1 MCNVGESL
9 TSMGTFSNPG
19 TRRSMTELR
28 ITSKKNLNKDLF
40 NIILYIINNNSTK
53 N

>member
-19 TRRSMTELR
+19 THRSMTELR
-28 ITSKKNLNKDLF
+28 ITSKKNLIKDLF

>member
-9 TSMGTFSNPG
+9 TRMGTFSNPG
-19 TRRSMTELR
+19 IRRSMTGLR
-28 ITSKKNLNKDLF
+28 ITSKKNLIKDLF

>member
-19 TRRSMTELR
+19 THRSMTELR

-40 NIILYIINNNSTK
+40 NIILYIIINN
-53 N
+53 

>member
-9 TSMGTFSNPG
+9 TRMGTFSNPG

-28 ITSKKNLNKDLF
+28 ITSKKESK
-40 NIILYIINNNSTK
+40 
-53 N
+53 